1 MDELPEG
8 VELAKANVATPRPS
22 ASLIVSRMNGNI
34 GEILLCHR
42 VSEVPSFPDFW
53 AFPGGGVSRT
63 DRRVSEENPEW
74 LANTQD
80 PVTSITLLREL
91 VEEIGFSP
99 DGKGSLELIS
109 EEIQEKICIDKEEW
123 ADYVKKGEIKIE
135 NFNSQIIAIRTMPP
149 FAPIRFTNTFH
160 HLSIGD
166 SKIEPRFPKG
176 MSEFDEYKWWKPENL
191 LQSWL
196 SNEVR
201 LPPPQV
207 TLIRDICESLEE
219 NGDLIS
225 AFDKLSINP
234 SEGYHI
240 LEFAPGV
247 ECIPLPTQTLPPATH
262 TNCYVLGIPGGDRV
276 IIDPAAKTDEALE
289 ILSNKIEEIKS
300 SGSEIKATIFTHK
313 HQDHIGN
320 MNKINDF
327 YDAPIWGSK
336 ETLDSLPGLK
346 NIRIIKENDIIQLEG
361 DGCLVS
367 WKVMETPGHCPG
379 HICLIGDAGIIS
391 GDNVAVIGTILVP
404 SNDGDMNEYIEGLIK
419 IKNLKPPLLFPGHGP
434 FSANPEKLL
443 DRYIRHRRKRHKLV
457 LETVKS
463 NITDLET
470 IAKISYEDT
479 PDAHPMLLIDQTLS
493 HLKGHIESGEI
504 IHENGKYSFFQP

>member
-8 VELAKANVATPRPS
+8 VILPKANVAKPRPS
-22 ASLIVSRMNGNI
+22 ASLIISRMNGNI

-63 DRRVSEENPEW
+63 DRRVSDENPKW

-99 DGKGSLELIS
+99 DGKGSLELIN
-109 EEIQEKICIDKEEW
+109 EEIQEKICINKEEW
-123 ADYVKKGEIKIE
+123 ADYVKNGEIKIE

-300 SGSEIKATIFTHK
+300 SGSKIKATIFTHK

-504 IHENGKYSFFQP
+504 IHENGKYSFFRT

>member
-8 VELAKANVATPRPS
+8 VILPKANVAKPRPS

-63 DRRVSEENPEW
+63 DRRVSDENPKW

-99 DGKGSLELIS
+99 DGKGSLELVN
-109 EEIQEKICIDKEEW
+109 EEIQEKICIDKEKW
-123 ADYVKKGEIKIE
+123 AYYVKKGEIKID
-135 NFNSQIIAIRTMPP
+135 NFNSQIIAVRTMPP

-176 MSEFDEYKWWKPENL
+176 MSEFDEYRWWKPENL

-196 SNEVR
+196 NHEVR

-262 TNCYVLGIPGGDRV
+262 TNCYVLGVPGGERV
-276 IIDPAAKTDEALE
+276 IIDPAAKSKEAIE
-289 ILSNKIEEIKS
+289 ILSKKI
-300 SGSEIKATIFTHK
+300 
-313 HQDHIGN
+313 
-320 MNKINDF
+320 
-327 YDAPIWGSK
+327 IW
-336 ETLDSLPGLK
+336 
-346 NIRIIKENDIIQLEG
+346 
-361 DGCLVS
+361 
-367 WKVMETPGHCPG
+367 M
-379 HICLIGDAGIIS
+379 
-391 GDNVAVIGTILVP
+391 
-404 SNDGDMNEYIEGLIK
+404 
-419 IKNLKPPLLFPGHGP
+419 
-434 FSANPEKLL
+434 
-443 DRYIRHRRKRHKLV
+443 
-457 LETVKS
+457 
-463 NITDLET
+463 
-470 IAKISYEDT
+470 
-479 PDAHPMLLIDQTLS
+479 
-493 HLKGHIESGEI
+493 
-504 IHENGKYSFFQP
+504 

>member
-8 VELAKANVATPRPS
+8 VVLPKANVAIPRPS

-63 DRRVSEENPEW
+63 DRRTSDENPKW

-99 DGKGSLELIS
+99 DGKGSLELVD
-109 EEIQEKICIDKEEW
+109 EEIQENICINKEKW
-123 ADYVKKGEIKIE
+123 AYYVKNGEIKID
-135 NFNSQIIAIRTMPP
+135 NFNSQIIAVRTMPP

-176 MSEFDEYKWWKPENL
+176 MSEFDEYRWWKPENL

-196 SNEVR
+196 NHEVR

-219 NGDLIS
+219 NGDLAS

-262 TNCYVLGIPGGDRV
+262 TNCYVLGVPGGERV
-276 IIDPAAKTDEALE
+276 IIDPAAKSKDALE
-289 ILSNKIEEIKS
+289 ILSKKIDEIRL
-300 SGSEIKATIFTHK
+300 SGSEIIATIFTHK

-320 MNKINDF
+320 LEEIDKM
-327 YDAPIWGSK
+327 YRAPIWASK
-336 ETLDSLPGLK
+336 ETLEAISKLENNKVLQ
-346 NIRIIKENDIIQLEG
+346 ENDSFVLKGNNSSECWDII
-361 DGCLVS
+361 D
-367 WKVMETPGHCPG
+367 TPGHCPG
-379 HICLIGDAGIIS
+379 HICLVGDAGIVS
-391 GDNVAVIGTILVP
+391 GDNVTVIGTILVP
-404 SNDGDMNEYIEGLIK
+404 STDGDMNKYLEGLQRMK
-419 IKNLKPPLLFPGHGP
+419 ELNPPLLFPGHGP

-443 DRYIRHRRKRHKLV
+443 NRYIKHRSKRHQLV
-457 LETVKS
+457 LDAVKDFS
-463 NITDLET
+463 DLQE
-470 IAKISYEDT
+470 IAKKSYEDT
-479 PDAHPMLLIDQTLS
+479 LNAHPKLLIDQTLS
-493 HLKGHIESGEI
+493 NLKGHIESGEI
-504 IHENGKYSFFQP
+504 IHENGKYSFFQR

>member
-8 VELAKANVATPRPS
+8 VKLPKASVATPRPS

-63 DRRVSEENPEW
+63 DRRVSEENPKW

-80 PVTSITLLREL
+80 PVISITLLREL

-99 DGKGSLELIS
+99 DGKGSLELVN
-109 EEIQEKICIDKEEW
+109 EEIQEKICINKEEW
-123 ADYVKKGEIKIE
+123 ADYVKNGEIKIE

-219 NGDLIS
+219 NGDLIT

-262 TNCYVLGIPGGDRV
+262 TNCYILGVSGGERV
-276 IIDPAAKTDEALE
+276 IIDPAAKSKDALE
-289 ILSNKIEEIKS
+289 ILSRKINEIRL
-300 SGSEIKATIFTHK
+300 SGSEIIATIFTHK

-320 MNKINDF
+320 LEEIDKM
-327 YDAPIWGSK
+327 YRAPIWASK
-336 ETLDSLPGLK
+336 ETLEAISKLENNKILQ
-346 NIRIIKENDIIQLEG
+346 ENDSFVLKGKNSSECWNII
-361 DGCLVS
+361 D
-367 WKVMETPGHCPG
+367 TPGHCPG
-379 HICLIGDAGIIS
+379 HICLVGDAGIVS
-391 GDNVAVIGTILVP
+391 GDNVTVIL
-404 SNDGDMNEYIEGLIK
+404 SLI
-419 IKNLKPPLLFPGHGP
+419 
-434 FSANPEKLL
+434 
-443 DRYIRHRRKRHKLV
+443 
-457 LETVKS
+457 
-463 NITDLET
+463 
-470 IAKISYEDT
+470 
-479 PDAHPMLLIDQTLS
+479 
-493 HLKGHIESGEI
+493 HI
-504 IHENGKYSFFQP
+504 

>member
-8 VELAKANVATPRPS
+8 VVLPKANVAIPRPS

-63 DRRVSEENPEW
+63 DRRASDENPKW

-99 DGKGSLELIS
+99 DGKGSLELVN
-109 EEIQEKICIDKEEW
+109 EEIQEKICINKEKW
-123 ADYVKKGEIKIE
+123 AYYVKNGEIKID
-135 NFNSQIIAIRTMPP
+135 NFNSQIIAVRTMPP

-176 MSEFDEYKWWKPENL
+176 MSEFDEYRWWKPENL

-196 SNEVR
+196 NHEVR

-219 NGDLIS
+219 NGDLKS

-262 TNCYVLGIPGGDRV
+262 TNCYVLGVPGGERV
-276 IIDPAAKTDEALE
+276 IIDPAAKSKEALE
-289 ILSNKIEEIKS
+289 ILSKKIDEIRL
-300 SGSEIKATIFTHK
+300 SGSEIIATIFTHK

-320 MNKINDF
+320 LEEIDKM
-327 YDAPIWGSK
+327 YRAPIWASK
-336 ETLDSLPGLK
+336 ETLEAISKLENNKILQ
-346 NIRIIKENDIIQLEG
+346 ENDSFILKGNNSSECWNII
-361 DGCLVS
+361 D
-367 WKVMETPGHCPG
+367 TPGHCPG
-379 HICLIGDAGIIS
+379 HICLVGDAGIVS
-391 GDNVAVIGTILVP
+391 GDNVTVIGTILVP
-404 SNDGDMNEYIEGLIK
+404 STDGDMNKYLEGLQRMK
-419 IKNLKPPLLFPGHGP
+419 ELNPPLLFPGHGIP
-434 FSANPEKLL
+434 IP
-443 DRYIRHRRKRHKLV
+443 
-457 LETVKS
+457 
-463 NITDLET
+463 
-470 IAKISYEDT
+470 
-479 PDAHPMLLIDQTLS
+479 
-493 HLKGHIESGEI
+493 
-504 IHENGKYSFFQP
+504 

>member
-8 VELAKANVATPRPS
+8 VELPKANVATPRPS

-99 DGKGSLELIS
+99 DGKGSLELVN

-123 ADYVKKGEIKIE
+123 ADYVRNGEIKIE
-135 NFNSQIIAIRTMPP
+135 KFNSQIIAVRTMPP

-201 LPPPQV
+201 LLPPQV

-219 NGDLIS
+219 NGDLIT

-262 TNCYVLGIPGGDRV
+262 TNCYVLGVSGGERV
-276 IIDPAAKTDEALE
+276 IIDPAAKSKDALE
-289 ILSNKIEEIKS
+289 ILSRKINEIRL
-300 SGSEIKATIFTHK
+300 SGSEIIATIFTHK

-320 MNKINDF
+320 
-327 YDAPIWGSK
+327 
-336 ETLDSLPGLK
+336 
-346 NIRIIKENDIIQLEG
+346 
-361 DGCLVS
+361 
-367 WKVMETPGHCPG
+367 
-379 HICLIGDAGIIS
+379 
-391 GDNVAVIGTILVP
+391 
-404 SNDGDMNEYIEGLIK
+404 
-419 IKNLKPPLLFPGHGP
+419 
-434 FSANPEKLL
+434 
-443 DRYIRHRRKRHKLV
+443 
-457 LETVKS
+457 
-463 NITDLET
+463 
-470 IAKISYEDT
+470 
-479 PDAHPMLLIDQTLS
+479 
-493 HLKGHIESGEI
+493 
-504 IHENGKYSFFQP
+504 

>member
-8 VELAKANVATPRPS
+8 VKLPKASVATPRPS

-63 DRRVSEENPEW
+63 DRRVSEENPKW

-80 PVTSITLLREL
+80 PVISITLLREL

-99 DGKGSLELIS
+99 DGKGSLELVN
-109 EEIQEKICIDKEEW
+109 EEIQEKICINKEEW
-123 ADYVKKGEIKIE
+123 ADYVKNGEIKIE

-219 NGDLIS
+219 NGDLIT

-320 MNKINDF
+320 MNKIYDF

-504 IHENGKYSFFQP
+504 IHENGKYSFFRP

>member
-8 VELAKANVATPRPS
+8 VELPKANVATPRPS

-74 LANTQD
+74 LADTQD

-99 DGKGSLELIS
+99 DGKGSLELVN

-123 ADYVKKGEIKIE
+123 ADYVRNGEIKIE
-135 NFNSQIIAIRTMPP
+135 KFNSQIIAVRTMPP

-176 MSEFDEYKWWKPENL
+176 MSEFDEYRWWKPEDL

-196 SNEVR
+196 SHEVR

-207 TLIRDICESLEE
+207 TLIRDICESLEQS
-219 NGDLIS
+219 GDLIS

-234 SEGYHI
+234 SEGYHV

-262 TNCYVLGIPGGDRV
+262 TNCYVLGVSGGERV
-276 IIDPAAKTDEALE
+276 IIDPAAKSKDALE
-289 ILSNKIEEIKS
+289 ILSRKINEIRL
-300 SGSEIKATIFTHK
+300 SGSEIIATIFTHK

-320 MNKINDF
+320 LEEIDKM
-327 YDAPIWGSK
+327 YRAPIWASK
-336 ETLDSLPGLK
+336 ETLETISKLE
-346 NIRIIKENDIIQLEG
+346 NNRILQENDSFVLKGNNSSECWNII
-361 DGCLVS
+361 D
-367 WKVMETPGHCPG
+367 TPGHCPG
-379 HICLIGDAGIIS
+379 HICLVGDAGIVS

-404 SNDGDMNEYIEGLIK
+404 STDGDMNKYIQGLQRMK
-419 IKNLKPPLLFPGHGP
+419 ELNPPLLFPGHGP

-443 DRYIRHRRKRHKLV
+443 SRYINHRSKRHQLV
-457 LETVKS
+457 LDAVKDFS
-463 NITDLET
+463 DLQG
-470 IAKISYEDT
+470 IAKKSYEDT
-479 PDAHPMLLIDQTLS
+479 PNAHPILSRDQALS
-493 HLKGHIESGEI
+493 HLNSLVESNIVEIRAGH
-504 IHENGKYSFFQP
+504 YFPA